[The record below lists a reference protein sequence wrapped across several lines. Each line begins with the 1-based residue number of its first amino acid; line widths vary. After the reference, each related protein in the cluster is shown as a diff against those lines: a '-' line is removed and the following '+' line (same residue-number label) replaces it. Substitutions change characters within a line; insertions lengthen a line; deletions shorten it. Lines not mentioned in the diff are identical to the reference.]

1 MGQEGI
7 RFFRKNRVLG
17 KEGVMKK
24 ALVLAV
30 VVGILGF
37 AAVATPAW
45 DYYVQL
51 LVEKAKA
58 EGGVIFSYGM
68 PETWANYG
76 EIYGYFEE
84 LYGIVQ
90 HDIDMGSSV
99 VLARMTEENATKN
112 DVADLKPSLASV
124 LASRGL
130 TSDYQCSCWDVW
142 PESQHG
148 VDPNTG
154 SVWQAAYWGTLGF
167 LVNVD
172 IVKPVPRTWKDLLNP
187 AYKGLIGY
195 LDPRATGTGVNT
207 IEAAAYA
214 LSGDPYNYKAGV
226 EFFKKLHDMGL
237 IGSVDPLVTVAR
249 FQRGE
254 IGILIN
260 FDYNLL
266 KWKEDNPQINSV
278 VIIPEDGTISSG
290 GGVIMAKNAP
300 HPWTARLFLE
310 YLLCGEG
317 QVLYAKAFV
326 HPMNPTVKL
335 PPEVLEKFPPK
346 EAYDVAVFIDYKKD
360 AEITDDLQEYYS
372 KMIGGG

>member
-1 MGQEGI
+1 M
-7 RFFRKNRVLG
+7 R
-17 KEGVMKK
+17 K

-30 VVGILGF
+30 VLGLVGLV
-37 AAVATPAW
+37 ASATPAW
-45 DYYVQL
+45 EYYIQL

-76 EIYGYFEE
+76 EIYGHFEE

-99 VLARMTEENATKN
+99 VLARMTEENASKN
-112 DVADLKPSLASV
+112 DVADLKPSLAAV

-154 SVWQAAYWGTLGF
+154 SVWQAAYWGTIGF

-172 IVKPVPRTWKDLLNP
+172 LVKHVPKSWADLLKY
-187 AYKGLIGY
+187 ADEYKGLIEY

-207 IEAAAYA
+207 VEAAALA
-214 LSGDPYNYKAGV
+214 ASGDPYNYKAGV
-226 EFFKKLHDMGL
+226 EFLKKLHDAGA
-237 IGSVDPLVTVAR
+237 IGSVDPLVTVAK

-254 IGILIN
+254 TGILIN

-278 VIIPEDGTISSG
+278 LVIPADGTISSG

-326 HPMNPTVKL
+326 HPMNPTVEL
-335 PPEVLEKFPPK
+335 PEEIKAKFPPK
-346 EAYDVAVFIDYKKD
+346 EAYESAVFVNYQKD
-360 AEITDDLQEYYS
+360 AEITDELQDYYS
-372 KMIGGG
+372 KMIFGG

>member
-1 MGQEGI
+1 M
-7 RFFRKNRVLG
+7 RKAIVFAIFLG
-17 KEGVMKK
+17 
-24 ALVLAV
+24 LVGLTTA
-30 VVGILGF
+30 
-37 AAVATPAW
+37 ATPAW
-45 DYYVQL
+45 EYYIQL

-58 EGGVIFSYGM
+58 EGGVIFTYGM

-76 EIYGYFEE
+76 EIFRRFEE

-99 VLARMTEENATKN
+99 VLARMTEENASKN
-112 DVADLKPSLASV
+112 DIADLKPTHAAE

-130 TSDYQCSCWDVW
+130 TSDYKYSCWDLW

-154 SVWQAAYWGTLGF
+154 SVWQAAYWGTIGF
-167 LVNVD
+167 LVNTDLVN
-172 IVKPVPRTWKDLLNP
+172 PVPRKWVDLLNP
-187 AYKGLIGY
+187 AYKGLIEY
-195 LDPRATGTGVNT
+195 LDPRATATGVNT
-207 IEAAAYA
+207 IEAAALA
-214 LSGDPYNYKAGV
+214 VSGDPYNYKAGV

-254 IGILIN
+254 TGILIN
-260 FDYNLL
+260 FDYNLI

-278 VIIPEDGTISSG
+278 VIIPEDGTVSSG
-290 GGVIMAKNAP
+290 MSVIIAKNAP

-317 QVLYAKAFV
+317 QILYAKAFV

-335 PPEVLEKFPPK
+335 PPEILEKFPPK
-346 EAYDVAVFIDYKKD
+346 EAYDVAVFIDYKKE
-360 AEITDDLQEYYS
+360 AEIIPELQDYYS
-372 KMIGGG
+372 RMIGGK